1 MFVPTKKVMHYKKYK
16 TRQYPKAIRK
26 LISRKRAIWRVMKT
40 DNNPELES
48 KYRTLT
54 LEINL
59 AIQKFDMDRERKIL
73 DSNNLGTFYKF
84 INNKLSSKNG
94 IAPLK
99 SVDGNIMCSDDEK
112 VNLLNEYFE
121 SVFTFDTCL
130 REYQNTT
137 QK

>member
-1 MFVPTKKVMHYKKYK
+1 MLMLADNNFKAVVWPMIYMFVPTKKVKQYKKYK
-16 TRQYPKAIRK
+16 TRQYPKEIK
-26 LISRKRAIWRVMKT
+26 KFISRKRAIWRVMKT
-40 DNNPELES
+40 DNNPELKF
-48 KYRTLT
+48 KYRSST

-99 SVDGNIMCSDDEK
+99 SVDGNI
-112 VNLLNEYFE
+112 
-121 SVFTFDTCL
+121 
-130 REYQNTT
+130 
-137 QK
+137 